1 MAPSAHLG
9 SSDPSAPKT
18 TERVREASPRSGE
31 LLTAHKREIEGFS
44 KAAAPGVD
52 LTDFLF
58 VCIEAGDRWSGPGAL
73 HGQWQPHIAEP
84 DEADRSLLAAIFS
97 RNS

>member
-18 TERVREASPRSGE
+18 TERVREGSPRSGE

-44 KAAAPGVD
+44 KAAAPGM
-52 LTDFLF
+52 T
-58 VCIEAGDRWSGPGAL
+58 PT
-73 HGQWQPHIAEP
+73 
-84 DEADRSLLAAIFS
+84 AASRLRIFS
-97 RNS
+97 RNA